1 VNDIFNYGLQK
12 AISSNSQP
20 VALVIGY
27 SYELPRVGA
36 SKFANAALRGWTLG
50 GLLRY
55 ASGLPILI
63 PAANNNLGTDLPGS
77 STYVNRVPGQPL
89 FLDNLNCHCF
99 NPNTTF
105 VLNPAAWAQ
114 PAAGQFGTSSI
125 YFNDY
130 RYQRRPDEEMSLGRT
145 FRLHEKMNLQI
156 RGEFFNIFNRTE
168 MNNPT
173 ASN

>member
-1 VNDIFNYGLQK
+1 
-12 AISSNSQP
+12 
-20 VALVIGY
+20 
-27 SYELPRVGA
+27 
-36 SKFANAALRGWTLG
+36 
-50 GLLRY
+50 
-55 ASGLPILI
+55 
-63 PAANNNLGTDLPGS
+63 
-77 STYVNRVPGQPL
+77 
-89 FLDNLNCHCF
+89 
-99 NPNTTF
+99 
-105 VLNPAAWAQ
+105 LNPAAWAQ

-173 ASN
+173 ASNSQAIQVLQNGQTASGFGYISTGSVAFGPRSGQLVAQFHW